1 MKLWL
6 VRHARPLIDSGVC
19 YGALDMAAD
28 AEATLAAARNV
39 AAALP
44 DRVVLLASPLQRC
57 QQLASALC
65 GLRPDLRLQ
74 TEPDLAEM
82 NFGTWEGQRWNAI
95 PKDAFE
101 AWRADFGAH
110 LFGGQ
115 ESVHMLMQRVGRV
128 WDQTRQQ
135 GQDAVWISHAGVI
148 RVAAL
153 LAQGVRHI
161 DSAAQWPRQAPEFGQ
176 WLEVTI

>member
-6 VRHARPLIDSGVC
+6 LRHAQPLIAPGVC

-28 AEATLAAARNV
+28 AEATQAAAKDV
-39 AAALP
+39 AATLP
-44 DRVVLLASPLQRC
+44 TGLVLWVSPLQRC
-57 QQLASALC
+57 QQLARELC
-65 GLRPDLRLQ
+65 RLRPDLSLQ

-82 NFGTWEGQRWNAI
+82 NFGTWEGQRWDAI
-95 PKDAFE
+95 PKEAFD

-115 ESVHMLMQRVGRV
+115 ENVQMLMQRVGRV
-128 WDQTRQQ
+128 WDLTRHQ
-135 GQDAVWISHAGVI
+135 GQDAAWISHAGVI
-148 RVAAL
+148 RVATL
-153 LAQGVRHI
+153 LAQGVRQI

>member
-6 VRHARPLIDSGVC
+6 VRHAQPLIGSGVC

-28 AEATLAAARNV
+28 AEATLAAAHKV

-44 DRVVLLASPLQRC
+44 AGVVLLASPLQRC
-57 QQLASALC
+57 QKLASELC
-65 GLRPDLRLQ
+65 RLRPDLSLQ
-74 TEPDLAEM
+74 IEPDLAEM
-82 NFGTWEGQRWNAI
+82 NFGAWEGQRWDAI
-95 PKDAFE
+95 PKAAFD

-115 ESVHMLMQRVGRV
+115 ESVQMLMQRVGRV
-128 WDQTRQQ
+128 WDQTRLQ
-135 GQDAVWISHAGVI
+135 GQNTVWVSHAGVI

-153 LAQGVRHI
+153 LAQGVRQLHGA
-161 DSAAQWPRQAPEFGQ
+161 DQWPRQAPEFGE
-176 WLEVTI
+176 WLELTM

>member
-6 VRHARPLIDSGVC
+6 VRHAQPLIAPGVC

-28 AEATLAAARNV
+28 AEATQAAAQGV

-44 DRVVLLASPLQRC
+44 TGVVLQTSPLQRC
-57 QQLASALC
+57 QQLAHELC
-65 GLRPDLRLQ
+65 RLRPDLSVQ

-82 NFGTWEGQRWNAI
+82 NFGSWESQHWDAI
-95 PKDAFE
+95 PKEAFD
-101 AWRADFGAH
+101 AWRADFGKH

-115 ESVHMLMQRVGRV
+115 ESVHMLLQRVGRV
-128 WDQTRQQ
+128 WDQTRRQ
-135 GQDAVWISHAGVI
+135 GRDAVWVSHAGVI
-148 RVAAL
+148 RVAVL
-153 LAQGVRHI
+153 LAQGVRQL

-176 WLEVTI
+176 WLELKL